1 MVNMRA
7 VNFPDWPST
16 LAEDAALSERQRAGY
31 EITIRWFLGFCKRE
45 HKVATSEQAHLFMA
59 EAVASKRPNDWMQQQ
74 WKDALNWFFLTA
86 KRIGA
91 MAPVSAEVVEASTV
105 RRDVESVVREEG
117 VVRVRGPEPKTAR
130 LEESEPEWKLKFI
143 RTVRIRHF
151 SYNTEKTY
159 LNWLERFAKFN
170 KTNDL
175 ESLPESALSG
185 YLDHMAVAEHVSAGT
200 QRQALNALV
209 FLYREVFKREL
220 GDFGDYRR
228 GGSKK
233 NTPTVMT
240 LNEIE
245 RLLAQMSETEGLM
258 ARLQYGAG
266 LRVSE
271 LARLRIKDV
280 DFERGQVIVR
290 CSKGNKDRVTL
301 LPASLIPAL
310 KRHRDAV
317 RKIYELD
324 RQDGVAGVY
333 IPEALARKY
342 KHAGERWEWFWF

>member
-1 MVNMRA
+1 M
-7 VNFPDWPST
+7 
-16 LAEDAALSERQRAGY
+16 QG
-31 EITIRWFLGFCKRE
+31 
-45 HKVATSEQAHLFMA
+45 VAFNLKIQ
-59 EAVASKRPNDWMQQQ
+59 V
-74 WKDALNWFFLTA
+74 
-86 KRIGA
+86 
-91 MAPVSAEVVEASTV
+91 
-105 RRDVESVVREEG
+105 
-117 VVRVRGPEPKTAR
+117 
-130 LEESEPEWKLKFI
+130 ESEPRE
-143 RTVRIRHF
+143 
-151 SYNTEKTY
+151 
-159 LNWLERFAKFN
+159 AKPF
-170 KTNDL
+170 T
-175 ESLPESALSG
+175 
-185 YLDHMAVAEHVSAGT
+185 
-200 QRQALNALV
+200 
-209 FLYREVFKREL
+209 REL

-342 KHAGERWEWFWF
+342 KHAGERWEWFWFWPACGLAEDPRERGTVRRHHVLAKTYQQAVTQAARAAGFDKRVTSHALRHSFATHLMESGTDLCRVQELLGHSNLETTRIYLHVMNTEMKSPADQLSVA